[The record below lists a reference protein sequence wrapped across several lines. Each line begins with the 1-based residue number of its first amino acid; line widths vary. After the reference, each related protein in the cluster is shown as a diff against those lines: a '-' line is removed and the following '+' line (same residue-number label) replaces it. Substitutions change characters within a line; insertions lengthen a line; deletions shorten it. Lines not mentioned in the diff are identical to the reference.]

1 LQGRLFF
8 ASITEN
14 LKSTMSEEQ
23 SCCCRKPE
31 KLAGKPEECSPET
44 VRECHGTEN
53 GHVCV
58 PDEDKE
64 ARREE
69 PGA

>member
-1 LQGRLFF
+1 
-8 ASITEN
+8 
-14 LKSTMSEEQ
+14 MSEEQ